1 MVAKKL
7 CLGTNPNH
15 EQYNLA
21 GCPPIL
27 YIGAMVTV
35 NVIEIEVTS
44 FGELAD
50 VVIEKSIAPQTGM
63 MLMND
68 DSETWEVT
76 AALHNSKR
84 VLNEDHT
91 KLWTLQCK
99 AITASKAM
107 QPGLF
112 KLIH

>member
-1 MVAKKL
+1 M
-7 CLGTNPNH
+7 
-15 EQYNLA
+15 
-21 GCPPIL
+21 I
-27 YIGAMVTV
+27 TV
-35 NVIEIEVTS
+35 NVVEIEVTS

-50 VVIEKSIAPQTGM
+50 VVMDKAIAPQTGM

-76 AALHNSKR
+76 GALHNASR
-84 VLNEDHT
+84 VLNEEHT

-99 AITASKAM
+99 ALTASRAM
-107 QPGLF
+107 EPGLF